1 MYIYIL
7 LILASILLIINHFL
21 NNKNKNN
28 KNNKNK
34 KIINEEF
41 NFYETNNN
49 TPNYVKH
56 YLNKKVSSHPDYN
69 TENINQFNYDRIF
82 NKLELI
88 NEEKIQLEGPFNHEK
103 YIISTIDDKLRRDL
117 DNITEYVL
125 LILNQDTYYNF
136 SKTNYGNVEIFYNKN
151 NSSNYIYELFLWDK
165 KNYFQIKLIIDIIKI
180 PKKSYIYKYG
190 IKQKKYIF
198 DDYNIGIPSKDQLIP
213 LPLDVIPTQN
223 MKLSNEIFKNDPLKP
238 KYFYLNQIKL
248 QNSTLVVD
256 SSKNNFNNNKMDINE
271 FGFSGITD
279 MSLEYIGYKSSNN
292 PKIKKG
298 ESYNK
303 WPVLDEE
310 PKWKG
315 QYPAKSPPRDWDDDG
330 IYYYSEK
337 DKRNASKK
345 DKYCDSYDP
354 GTIWSPM
361 KMPLQPESRPTLATI
376 PRNCGEN
383 NWLFNLQGPN
393 GTFFGGGKK

>member
-21 NNKNKNN
+21 DNKNKN
-28 KNNKNK
+28 NK

-136 SKTNYGNVEIFYNKN
+136 SHVACRIDVRLVMLNAFNIHLDGRT
-151 NSSNYIYELFLWDK
+151 
-165 KNYFQIKLIIDIIKI
+165 LIIC
-180 PKKSYIYKYG
+180 P
-190 IKQKKYIF
+190 
-198 DDYNIGIPSKDQLIP
+198 
-213 LPLDVIPTQN
+213 
-223 MKLSNEIFKNDPLKP
+223 
-238 KYFYLNQIKL
+238 
-248 QNSTLVVD
+248 
-256 SSKNNFNNNKMDINE
+256 NK
-271 FGFSGITD
+271 
-279 MSLEYIGYKSSNN
+279 
-292 PKIKKG
+292 
-298 ESYNK
+298 
-303 WPVLDEE
+303 V
-310 PKWKG
+310 
-315 QYPAKSPPRDWDDDG
+315 
-330 IYYYSEK
+330 
-337 DKRNASKK
+337 
-345 DKYCDSYDP
+345 
-354 GTIWSPM
+354 GTP
-361 KMPLQPESRPTLATI
+361 
-376 PRNCGEN
+376 
-383 NWLFNLQGPN
+383 
-393 GTFFGGGKK
+393 